1 MLERTWMACT
11 YRPKVCLQHLHRS
24 ELSLKSPVQR
34 AAEKA
39 EKERKKEEVRWR
51 EGGERKKEE
60 VR

>member
-1 MLERTWMACT
+1 MIRRDKISRRYNIMLERTWMACT

-39 EKERKKEEVRWR
+39 EKERKK
-51 EGGERKKEE
+51 K
-60 VR
+60 

>member
-1 MLERTWMACT
+1 MIRRDKISGRYNIMLGRTWMACI

-39 EKERKKEEVRWR
+39 EKERKK
-51 EGGERKKEE
+51 K
-60 VR
+60 